1 MYRLAFW
8 LGLLTLIITLTA
20 CAGSSVTPPCTGDD
34 CSVPCEGAT
43 TANPVFNK
51 EANAGYKYESNATLL
66 NCYPPGSTLAAD
78 VSLKLLEG
86 ETPFNEVLFILDVY
100 DDNKQASVLNSSSG
114 VLDLSSIKQDPEII
128 SEYPVPITALKE
140 GLATRISLKFKPGA
154 PESNYAFVIRTF
166 KPATDGRFDAFNSDL
181 VIGQVAYKFKIE
193 R

>member
-1 MYRLAFW
+1 MYRFAFW
-8 LGLLTLIITLTA
+8 LGLSTLIITLTA
-20 CAGSSVTPPCTGDD
+20 CVGSSVTPPCIGAN
-34 CSVPCEGAT
+34 CSVPCESAT

-51 EANAGYKYESNATLL
+51 EANAGYKYESNSTLL

-86 ETPFNEVLFILDVY
+86 ETPFNDVY

-128 SEYPVPITALKE
+128 SKYPVPITALKE
-140 GLATRISLKFKPGA
+140 GLATRISLKFKSGA